1 MENQGW
7 LKCLHEALVVKHNS
21 VIAPS
26 TRASLGRAAAAW
38 VRARPAHSCGLRPVT
53 TTPPPIGP
61 RWLGRGPPLVR
72 APATF
77 WPRPW
82 RMVQWGVKTLHNLNM
97 HINSVR
103 VSEYHWINEAASC
116 VKYWWV
122 TQVTLLHT
130 CSARHASLCLTLP
143 VLMWTVVLDLN
154 DSIKESVRP
163 THEYSSY
170 CTHALLGYFIQFQS
184 ADIFCRKKAQK
195 EIMWPSLAW
204 YWCCC
209 VAVVVGIIKLIQW
222 LQNIIKLHIL
232 CCVPNPAQCCEPFS
246 SLRPAVV
253 CGSTGARHQTLSITH
268 FSLYKICCLP
278 SPSLIQYFDS

>member
-209 VAVVVGIIKLIQW
+209 VAVVARIIKLIKW

-253 CGSTGARHQTLSITH
+253 CGSLEPGTKPFQ
-268 FSLYKICCLP
+268 
-278 SPSLIQYFDS
+278 

>member
-1 MENQGW
+1 MFTRSISCETQFCYRTINP
-7 LKCLHEALVVKHNS
+7 CLAGPRCCCLGPRS
-21 VIAPS
+21 PRAQLRAPS
-26 TRASLGRAAAAW
+26 CHHHAAAHW
-38 VRARPAHSCGLRPVT
+38 PPVVVA
-53 TTPPPIGP
+53 
-61 RWLGRGPPLVR
+61 GPPLVR

-195 EIMWPSLAW
+195 EIMWPSLAQH
-204 YWCCC
+204 WCCC
-209 VAVVVGIIKLIQW
+209 VAVVVGIIKLIKW

-268 FSLYKICCLP
+268 FSLYKLCCLP